1 MNESGK
7 VIRQFGDARFRV
19 LRTSAEIAEDTH
31 RIARELKELVEDQ
44 TPVFIGLLKGSMVFL
59 ADLIRAYDGPQEIDF
74 LSVTRYD
81 PKQKDKHSVRV
92 LHDLATSI
100 DGRVVIVVEGIR
112 SGGTKVEYV
121 ERFLCI
127 HGAARIYYCAMVRQ
141 KGSVLGPVPL
151 ETWGFEIED
160 DDEYVVGY
168 GLDLDESYR
177 NLPFIGIKEESAA
190 TGRAG

>member
-1 MNESGK
+1 MNDPGK
-7 VIRQFGDARFRV
+7 VIRQVGKDRFRV

-31 RIARELKELVEDQ
+31 RMARELKELADGQ
-44 TPVFIGLLKGSMVFL
+44 TPVFIGLLKGSVVFL
-59 ADLIRAYDGPQEIDF
+59 ADLIRAYDGPHEIDF

-92 LHDLATSI
+92 LHDLATNI

-112 SGGTKVEYV
+112 TGGTKVEYV

-151 ETWGFEIED
+151 ETWGFEID
-160 DDEYVVGY
+160 DDEYVVGC

-177 NLPFIGIKEESAA
+177 NLPFIGVKQES
-190 TGRAG
+190 T